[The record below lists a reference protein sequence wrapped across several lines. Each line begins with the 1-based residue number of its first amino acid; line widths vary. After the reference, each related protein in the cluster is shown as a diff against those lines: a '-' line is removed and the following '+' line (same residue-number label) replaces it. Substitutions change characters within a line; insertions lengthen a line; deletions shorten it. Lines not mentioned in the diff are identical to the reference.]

1 MSLPL
6 SCRLS
11 HDAVIRQP
19 NARMVCLTFALS
31 LLFGCHAD
39 FPQSSP
45 LTPVAQ
51 EIQRRGYHVKKSL
64 ILPPTAWEA
73 ATFRLRSKRSFSFR
87 ANQPMPNLRN
97 TYCRFSFFEETYDSV
112 DDAKQRLADLH
123 RPSPDAED
131 DVYLRTMRTGF
142 RVGAVTYVLQTDAE
156 IFWEEVKRLGKA
168 LADSTPGAEPAVS

>member
-6 SCRLS
+6 IGN
-11 HDAVIRQP
+11 AVIRLP
-19 NARMVCLTFALS
+19 NARIVCLTFALA
-31 LLFGCHAD
+31 LLFGCDAD
-39 FPQSSP
+39 SPQSSP
-45 LTPVAQ
+45 LTPVAL

-87 ANQPMPNLRN
+87 ANQPMPNVRN

-112 DDAKQRLADLH
+112 EDAKQRLIDLH

-142 RVGAVTYVLQTDAE
+142 RVGAVMYVLQTDAE
-156 IFWEEVKRLGKA
+156 IFWDEVRRIGKA
-168 LADSTPGAEPAVS
+168 LADSTPGAESEPRATS